1 MGAVDSARVLTI
13 RGRMNSRVISML
25 AVAAALRLPSFA
37 DGAETRPLRFDDVF
51 ALKEVGDPRLSPD
64 GAWVAYTVRSMDPKA
79 DESDVDV
86 YMVPFAGGDALRL
99 TTSKKPESRP
109 RFSPD
114 GRTLAFLSGREGKKA
129 QVWLLDRRGGE
140 AVKLTDYKGG
150 VSSFEWS
157 PDSARLAVVAS
168 DPDPE
173 AADEDDEE
181 KPAAE
186 KKKTPPPIVVRRLQF
201 KRDTEGYL
209 RELRS
214 HVHVFDVKARTSV
227 QVTRGPYDDAD
238 PAWSPDSQ
246 WIAFSSNRTPDAD
259 ANRNTDIFVVAP
271 RAGQTPRP
279 VASDPLP
286 ASHPVFSPDGRA
298 IAFVAGGDAK
308 DMWYAPGHIAVV
320 PAAGGPATALTAAL
334 DRDVSRPRFSPDGRW
349 IYFLL
354 EDGGNSHLARIPA
367 GGGPVERVVAGE
379 REVSAFDLGPKGEV
393 VVLESQFDHPEEVFA
408 AAAGTLRRLTH
419 VNDDF
424 LKGIRLGRV
433 ERFKARSA
441 DGAAIDAFL
450 TYPPDA
456 PAGRRLP
463 AVLRIHGGPVSQ
475 FATGFSFE
483 WQILAASGYA
493 VVAANPRG
501 SSGYGLAFS
510 RAIWADWGNRDFEDV
525 MAAVDRAVEMGVADP
540 DRLGVGGWSYGGI
553 LTDHVI
559 TRTGRF
565 KAAIS
570 GASEANYFSNY
581 GTDHYQYEWE
591 TELGLPWRNVERWV
605 KMSPWFGVDKV
616 TTPTL
621 LMGGADDMNVPLL
634 NSEQLYQALRR
645 LGVPTELV
653 IYPGQNHGIRK
664 PTYVRD
670 RYQRYVAWYDRYLK
684 PAPATSLL
692 GAPLY
697 PPEIPAERRPV
708 LEANLAQAQAEVDQ
722 HPDEADAI
730 VWLGRRQAYLGR
742 FREAVATFTRGLEK
756 HPDDVRLYRHRGHR
770 YVTLREFDH
779 AIADLRRAADLIES
793 RHIPEQPEPDGD
805 PRPGGLPTSST
816 HFNVYYH
823 LGLAHYLKGEFEKA
837 LLAYRE
843 GMKYATASDDRRV
856 AMSDWLYMTLRRLGR
871 NEEAAE
877 VLRPITKELKV
888 VDNKSYF
895 DRLLMYKGEK
905 TPDELLAGREDPLEL
920 ATYGYGVGNWYLVN
934 GDRDRAVAVFRQ
946 VVAGPQWPA
955 FGFIAAEADLARMR

>member
-1 MGAVDSARVLTI
+1 
-13 RGRMNSRVISML
+13 MNPRTLFPVVATALS
-25 AVAAALRLPSFA
+25 VAAAPAGADTRALRV
-37 DGAETRPLRFDDVF
+37 DDVF
-51 ALKEVGDPRLSPD
+51 ALKQVADPRLSPD
-64 GAWVAYTVRSMDPKA
+64 GTWVAYTVRTMDPKA

-86 YMVPFAGGDALRL
+86 YMAPLAGGDALRV
-99 TTSKKPESRP
+99 TTSKKPESQP

-114 GRTLAFLSGREGKKA
+114 GRYLAFLSERDGKKG
-129 QVWLLDRRGGE
+129 QVWLLERRGGE

-157 PDSARLAVVAS
+157 PDSTRLAVVAA
-168 DPDPE
+168 DPDPD
-173 AADEDDEE
+173 APPEDDE

-186 KKKTPPPIVVRRLQF
+186 KKTPPPIVIRRLQF

-209 RELRS
+209 RERRS
-214 HVHVFDVKARTSV
+214 HIHVFDVKAKTSV
-227 QVTRGPYDDAD
+227 PVTRGPYDDAD

-246 WIAFSSNRTPDAD
+246 SIAFSSNRTPDAD
-259 ANRNTDIFVVAP
+259 ANRNTDIFVVA
-271 RAGQTPRP
+271 AKAAQTPRA
-279 VASDPLP
+279 VASDPRS
-286 ASHPVFSPDGRA
+286 AAHPVFSPDGRT
-298 IAFVAGGDAK
+298 IVFVSGGDPK
-308 DMWYAPGHIAVV
+308 DMWYAPGHLAAVS
-320 PAAGGPATALTAAL
+320 AGGGPATPLTAGL
-334 DRDVSRPRFSPDGRW
+334 DRAVSRPRFSADGRW

-354 EDGGNSHLARIPA
+354 EDGGNRHLARIPA
-367 GGGPVERVVAGE
+367 GGGAVERVVAGE
-379 REVSAFDLGPKGEV
+379 REISAFDLGTKGEI
-393 VVLESQFDHPEEVFA
+393 VVLESQLDHPDEVSA
-408 AAAGTLRRLTH
+408 ASAGGTLRRITR
-419 VNDDF
+419 VNDEF

-433 ERFKARSA
+433 ERFKAKSA
-441 DGAAIDAFL
+441 DGTAIDGFL

-456 PAGRRLP
+456 PPGRKLP
-463 AVLRIHGGPVSQ
+463 AVLRIHGGPVDQ
-475 FATGFSFE
+475 FGNTFSFE
-483 WQILAASGYA
+483 WQVLAANGYA

-510 RAIWADWGNRDFEDV
+510 RAIWADWGNKDFSDV
-525 MAAVDRAVEMGVADP
+525 MAAVDHAVSMGVADP
-540 DRLGVGGWSYGGI
+540 ERLGVGGWSYGGI
-553 LTDHVI
+553 LTDNVI

-591 TELGLPWRNVERWV
+591 TELGLPWRNVDRWV
-605 KMSPWFGVDKV
+605 KMSPWFSVEKI

-664 PTYVRD
+664 PSYVRD
-670 RYQRYVAWYDRYLK
+670 RLQRYVAWYDRYLK

-692 GAPLY
+692 GTPLY
-697 PPEIPAERRPV
+697 TPEVPADRRAA

-722 HPDEADAI
+722 HPDDADAI

-742 FREAVATFTRGLEK
+742 FRDAIATYTLGIEK
-756 HPDDVRLYRHRGHR
+756 HPDDIRLYRHRGHR
-770 YVTLREFDH
+770 YVTVRELDR
-779 AIADLRRAADLIES
+779 AIADLQRAADLIES
-793 RHIPEQPEPDGD
+793 KHIPEQPEPDGD
-805 PRPGGLPTSST
+805 PRPSGLPTSSK

-823 LGLAHYLKGEFEKA
+823 LGLAHYLKGEFDQA
-837 LLAYRE
+837 LAAYRE
-843 GMKYATASDDRRV
+843 GMKYASASDDRRV

-871 NEEAAE
+871 KEEADE
-877 VLRPITKELKV
+877 VLRPITREMKV
-888 VDNKSYF
+888 ADNTSYF
-895 DRLLMYKGEK
+895 NRLLMYKGEK
-905 TPDELLAGREDPLEL
+905 TPEELLAGREDPIEL

-934 GDRDRAVAVFRQ
+934 GDKERALAVFRQ

-955 FGFIAAEADLARMR
+955 FGFIAAEADLARLR

>member
-1 MGAVDSARVLTI
+1 
-13 RGRMNSRVISML
+13 MNPRTLFPVVATALS
-25 AVAAALRLPSFA
+25 VAAAPAGADTRALRV
-37 DGAETRPLRFDDVF
+37 DDVF
-51 ALKEVGDPRLSPD
+51 ALKQVADPRLSPD
-64 GAWVAYTVRSMDPKA
+64 GTWVAYTVRTMDPKA

-86 YMVPFAGGDALRL
+86 YMAPLAGGDALRV
-99 TTSKKPESRP
+99 TTSKKPESQP

-114 GRTLAFLSGREGKKA
+114 GRYLAFLSERDGKKG
-129 QVWLLDRRGGE
+129 QVWLLERRGGE

-157 PDSARLAVVAS
+157 PDSTRLAVVAA
-168 DPDPE
+168 DPDPD
-173 AADEDDEE
+173 APPEDDE

-186 KKKTPPPIVVRRLQF
+186 KKTPPPIVIRRLQF

-209 RELRS
+209 RERRS
-214 HVHVFDVKARTSV
+214 HIHVFDVKAKTSV
-227 QVTRGPYDDAD
+227 PVTRGPYDDAD

-246 WIAFSSNRTPDAD
+246 SIAFSSNRTPDAD
-259 ANRNTDIFVVAP
+259 ANRNTDIFVVA
-271 RAGQTPRP
+271 AKAAQTPRA
-279 VASDPLP
+279 VASDPRS
-286 ASHPVFSPDGRA
+286 AAHPVFSPDGRT
-298 IAFVAGGDAK
+298 IVFVSGGDPK
-308 DMWYAPGHIAVV
+308 DMWYAPGHLAAVS
-320 PAAGGPATALTAAL
+320 AGGGPATPLTAGL
-334 DRDVSRPRFSPDGRW
+334 DRAVSRPRFSADGRW

-354 EDGGNSHLARIPA
+354 EDGGNRHLARIPA
-367 GGGPVERVVAGE
+367 GGGAVERVVAGE
-379 REVSAFDLGPKGEV
+379 REISAFDLGTKGEI
-393 VVLESQFDHPEEVFA
+393 VVLESQLDHPDEVSA
-408 AAAGTLRRLTH
+408 ASAGGTLRRITR
-419 VNDDF
+419 VNDEF

-433 ERFKARSA
+433 ERFKAKSA
-441 DGAAIDAFL
+441 DGTAIDGFL

-456 PAGRRLP
+456 PPGRKLP
-463 AVLRIHGGPVSQ
+463 AVLRIHGGPVDQ
-475 FATGFSFE
+475 FGNTFSFE
-483 WQILAASGYA
+483 WQVLAANGYA

-510 RAIWADWGNRDFEDV
+510 RAIWADWGNKDFSDV
-525 MAAVDRAVEMGVADP
+525 MAAVDHAVSMGVADP
-540 DRLGVGGWSYGGI
+540 ERLGVGGWSYGGI
-553 LTDHVI
+553 LTDNVI

-591 TELGLPWRNVERWV
+591 TELGLPWRNVDRWV
-605 KMSPWFGVDKV
+605 KMSPWFSVEKI

-664 PTYVRD
+664 PSYVRD
-670 RYQRYVAWYDRYLK
+670 RLQRYVAWYDRYLK

-692 GAPLY
+692 GTPLY
-697 PPEIPAERRPV
+697 TPEVPADRRAA

-722 HPDEADAI
+722 HPDDADAI

-742 FREAVATFTRGLEK
+742 FRDAIATYTLGIEK
-756 HPDDVRLYRHRGHR
+756 HPDDIRLYRHRGHR
-770 YVTLREFDH
+770 YVTVRELDH
-779 AIADLRRAADLIES
+779 AIADLQRAADLIES
-793 RHIPEQPEPDGD
+793 KHIPEQPEPDGD
-805 PRPGGLPTSST
+805 PRPSGLPTSSK

-823 LGLAHYLKGEFEKA
+823 LGLAHYLKGEFDQA
-837 LLAYRE
+837 LAAYRE
-843 GMKYATASDDRRV
+843 GMKYASASDDRRV

-871 NEEAAE
+871 KEEADE
-877 VLRPITKELKV
+877 VLRPITREMKV
-888 VDNKSYF
+888 ADNTSYF
-895 DRLLMYKGEK
+895 NRLLMYKGEK
-905 TPDELLAGREDPLEL
+905 TPEELLAGREDPIEL

-934 GDRDRAVAVFRQ
+934 GDKERALAVFRQ

-955 FGFIAAEADLARMR
+955 FGFIAAEADLARLR